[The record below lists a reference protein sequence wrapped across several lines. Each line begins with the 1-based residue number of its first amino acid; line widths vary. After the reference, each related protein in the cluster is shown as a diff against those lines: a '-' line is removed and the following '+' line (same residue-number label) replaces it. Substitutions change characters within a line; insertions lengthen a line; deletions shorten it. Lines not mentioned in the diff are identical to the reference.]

1 MSALL
6 KNLHVHFD
14 DEVLS
19 ESATKQIMDDEL
31 ATRKPTVTS
40 ILNYSRDQ
48 LMEYGRSKAA
58 KEPPK
63 MFDLSGADD
72 KRKEKIRHILKNSD
86 IWKSWNTSK
95 YIFMIRSGLFFF
107 LLFILIS
114 MHKLVIIE

>member
-19 ESATKQIMDDEL
+19 ESATEQIMDDEL

-95 YIFMIRSGLFFF
+95 YTVHFYDTVGLVFFF
-107 LLFILIS
+107 IS
-114 MHKLVIIE
+114 SFYFQCTN